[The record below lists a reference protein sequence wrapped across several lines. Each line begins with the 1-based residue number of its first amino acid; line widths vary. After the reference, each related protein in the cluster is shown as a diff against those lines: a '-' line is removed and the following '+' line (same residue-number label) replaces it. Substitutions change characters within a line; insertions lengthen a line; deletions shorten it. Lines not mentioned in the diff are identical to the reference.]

1 MREAIVT
8 LSDSELEAIG
18 FDGLVSLCRE
28 AGIRD
33 VEMLEDK
40 GYTCIPQVEVE
51 EQLDPNELDELACID
66 QWELVTEKDDTYLYL
81 LELTATEL
89 PRSTTDDH
97 DALIGNCD
105 TTMTDRG
112 VLLSLIGSQE
122 AIRDMLRNYEG
133 AGVTPDLC
141 KLTQYEGEENML
153 DALTDRQLEVIET
166 AYKMGFYDLPREA
179 STEDIG
185 GELDIDAATVSEH
198 LQRAER
204 NLLTQQLST

>member
-1 MREAIVT
+1 MREAIIT
-8 LSDSELEAIG
+8 LSDSQLETIG

-28 AGIRD
+28 SGIRD
-33 VEMLEDK
+33 VEMVEDE

-51 EQLDPNELDELACID
+51 ERLDADELNELACVD
-66 QWELVTEKDDTYLYL
+66 QWELITEKEDTFLYL

-89 PRSTTDDH
+89 PQSIIDDH
-97 DALIGNCD
+97 DALVGNCD

-112 VLLSLIGSQE
+112 VLLSLVGSQE
-122 AIRDMLRNYEG
+122 AIRNLLRNYESAG
-133 AGVTPDLC
+133 APPNLC
-141 KLTQYEGEENML
+141 ELTQYEGEENVL
-153 DALTDRQLEVIET
+153 DALTDRQLEVLET
-166 AYKMGFYDLPREA
+166 AYEMGFYDLPRGA

-204 NLLTQQLST
+204 NLLAQQLST

>member
-1 MREAIVT
+1 MREAIIT
-8 LSDSELEAIG
+8 LSDSQLETIG

-28 AGIRD
+28 SGIRD
-33 VEMLEDK
+33 VEMVEDE

-51 EQLDPNELDELACID
+51 ERLDADELDELACVD
-66 QWELVTEKDDTYLYL
+66 QWELVTEKEDTFLYL

-89 PRSTTDDH
+89 PESITEDH

-112 VLLSLIGSQE
+112 VLLSLVGSQE
-122 AIRDMLRNYEG
+122 AIRDMIRNYESAG
-133 AGVTPDLC
+133 APTNLC
-141 KLTQYEGEENML
+141 ELTQYEGEENAL

-166 AYKMGFYDLPREA
+166 AYEMGFYDLPREA
-179 STEDIG
+179 STEEIG

-204 NLLTQQLST
+204 NLLAQQLST

>member
-1 MREAIVT
+1 MREAIIT
-8 LSDSELEAIG
+8 LDDSELAAIG

-33 VEMLEDK
+33 VEMIEDE

-51 EQLDPNELDELACID
+51 KRLDVERLREFECLDD
-66 QWELVTEKDDTYLYL
+66 WELVTATDDSYVYI

-89 PRSTTDDH
+89 PDGTEDDH
-97 DALIGNCD
+97 DELLGNCD

-112 VLLSLIGSQE
+112 VLLSLTGSQE
-122 AIRDMLRNYEG
+122 AIRDMLRNFEAAG
-133 AGVTPDLC
+133 ATPELC
-141 KLTQYEGEENML
+141 KLGAYDAGEGTL

-166 AYKMGFYDLPREA
+166 AYDMGFYELPREA
-179 STEDIG
+179 STEDIAG
-185 GELDIDAATVSEH
+185 ALDIDAATVSEH

-204 NLLTQQLST
+204 NLLTQQLAT